1 MILRL
6 RNFESTFICTFKSNV
21 RRYHIFLN
29 HDNLSIYLHHYQA
42 IRFVM
47 LWNTLIMFI
56 WGYIVG
62 RKLYG
67 HLILSDIWNANTLN
81 GMIKPWIV
89 SYFMHMFLIKS
100 STVIPFYVNMWRHVL
115 LSLNDLD
122 WNEILF
128 TFFYIK
134 HVRKI
139 T

>member
-21 RRYHIFLN
+21 RWYHIFLN

-89 SYFMHMFLIKS
+89 SYFMHMFLIQI
-100 STVIPFYVNMWRHVL
+100 VNCDPILRQYVATRTFIIEWSGLEWNPIYL
-115 LSLNDLD
+115 LL
-122 WNEILF
+122 
-128 TFFYIK
+128 YQAC
-134 HVRKI
+134 
-139 T
+139 